1 MKQFLAVEEIYT
13 PMDPSRPDYRFGI
26 KTHEP
31 GLYRFIFSAT
41 DWKDAEGK
49 VEVFEEHNSWP
60 ITICGELT

>member
-13 PMDPSRPDYRFGI
+13 PIDPSRIGFWPGV

-49 VEVFEEHNSWP
+49 AEVFEGNYGAP